1 MGEQPLFSSKAHIF
15 QIDPI
20 TRKSWVPMSKQAVAI
35 SFFFDSIKNVHRII
49 SVDGAK
55 VIVNSTI
62 QPSMKFI
69 KTSQK
74 FGQWA
79 DSCANTVYGLGF
91 TSEDLLSKFSE
102 KFEELKGFASP
113 PRKKIQGSRNE
124 PVQACRSKG
133 SQLLR
138 TDDEKA
144 TQWPDAK
151 ESWNRNENES
161 SGSTSESTK
170 VPEEVQQQADNASS
184 TTTTI
189 TTTNS
194 NTSSINGKEIAFES
208 LDKPSDWQEDAMQGQ
223 QECDGLQSKESEE
236 LKKRTEGVTQPD
248 GQDEVLLRKLQ
259 NAEVRAASLEEKVQA
274 LEDELLKSRQKE
286 KSVQDELTRT
296 LHLLDEKLSDLTS
309 LRQGLARLGH

>member
-20 TRKSWVPMSKQAVAI
+20 TKKSWVPMSKQAVAI
-35 SFFFDSIKNVHRII
+35 SYFFDSIKNVHRII

-91 TSEDLLSKFSE
+91 TSEDLLIK
-102 KFEELKGFASP
+102 
-113 PRKKIQGSRNE
+113 
-124 PVQACRSKG
+124 ACRSKG

-144 TQWPDAK
+144 TQWPVAK
-151 ESWNRNENES
+151 ESWNGNENES
-161 SGSTSESTK
+161 PVSTSESAK
-170 VPEEVQQQADNASS
+170 APEEVQQQADNATCT

-189 TTTNS
+189 TTTTTTTN
-194 NTSSINGKEIAFES
+194 NNISSITGKEILFES
-208 LDKPSDWQEDAMQGQ
+208 MDKPSDWQEGTMQGQ
-223 QECDGLQSKESEE
+223 QEYDGLQSKESED

-286 KSVQDELTRT
+286 KGVQDELTRT

>member
-20 TRKSWVPMSKQAVAI
+20 TKKSWVPMSKQAVAI
-35 SFFFDSIKNVHRII
+35 SYFFDSIKNVHRII

-91 TSEDLLSKFSE
+91 TSEDLLIKFSE

-113 PRKKIQGSRNE
+113 PRKKIEGSRTE

-144 TQWPDAK
+144 TQWPVAK
-151 ESWNRNENES
+151 ESWNGNENES
-161 SGSTSESTK
+161 PVSTSESAK
-170 VPEEVQQQADNASS
+170 APEEVQQQADNATCT

-189 TTTNS
+189 TTTTTTTN
-194 NTSSINGKEIAFES
+194 NNISSITGKEILFES
-208 LDKPSDWQEDAMQGQ
+208 MDKPSDWQEGTMQGQ
-223 QECDGLQSKESEE
+223 QEYDGLQSKESED

-259 NAEVRAASLEEKVQA
+259 RYG
-274 LEDELLKSRQKE
+274 
-286 KSVQDELTRT
+286 
-296 LHLLDEKLSDLTS
+296 LHLWKKRYKH
-309 LRQGLARLGH
+309 LRMSC